1 MIMFMPGILT
11 HRGWDK
17 FTAIL
22 QTAFTNSFF
31 LNENVR
37 ISSKIWLKFV
47 PKMRINNIPALIQ
60 IMAWRRPG
68 DKSLSEPMMIILL
81 THICV
86 IWPQWVNT
94 SHQVNEPCGSHHWIK
109 IFPWIATH
117 RCLKTIMGERL
128 TINSLWDYQLHNI
141 ESHQKSFCLTQHCI
155 LLFTTCSRT

>member
-1 MIMFMPGILT
+1 MRYNDIALSELVIMLMPGILT

-47 PKMRINNIPALIQ
+47 LEMRINNIPALIQ

-68 DKSLSEPMMIILL
+68 DKPLSEHQWVGAKPLSEHQWVGAKPLSEHQWWLFYWQKHASLSL
-81 THICV
+81 
-86 IWPQWVNT
+86 NR
-94 SHQVNEPCGSHHWIK
+94 VNEPCGSHWIK
-109 IFPWIATH
+109 I
-117 RCLKTIMGERL
+117 
-128 TINSLWDYQLHNI
+128 NSTGSPHTGVWKQSWGKD
-141 ESHQKSFCLTQHCI
+141 
-155 LLFTTCSRT
+155 